1 MKNQYL
7 SMGWSLFLCLMQRGA
22 HPARSL
28 PHFSNEKSRFAHAHA
43 HAHAHALAHAHAHA
57 HARISQHVLK

>member
-1 MKNQYL
+1 
-7 SMGWSLFLCLMQRGA
+7 MGWSLFLCLMQRGA

-43 HAHAHALAHAHAHA
+43 HALAHAHA

>member
-1 MKNQYL
+1 
-7 SMGWSLFLCLMQRGA
+7 MQRGA

-43 HAHAHALAHAHAHA
+43 LAHAHAHALAHAHAHA